1 MGRLCAGAV
10 ETFSATCILVCAFVA
25 HSSFAERDPLSTSCV
40 SNKKKRMNI
49 LSSAHRPHVS
59 RSSITPSRPTQLL
72 FCFSTF
78 CVILS
83 ERFGDHTVLLCVC
96 PWNGCALLAPL
107 SSLGPFG
114 SVCLN
119 SVTPVVGECGRL
131 RWRDPF
137 FSLLLVWS
145 VWDSVCVSLFWCGV
159 WLAPLVWACFLSLLL
174 V

>member
-1 MGRLCAGAV
+1 MGRD
-10 ETFSATCILVCAFVA
+10 F
-25 HSSFAERDPLSTSCV
+25 LSTSCV

-49 LSSAHRPHVS
+49 KSSAHRPHVS

-83 ERFGDHTVLLCVC
+83 EGFGDHAVLSCAC

-114 SVCLN
+114 SVCSN
-119 SVTPVVGECGRL
+119 SVTPVVGECVRL
-131 RWRDPF
+131 RWRDPPF

-145 VWDSVCVSLFWCGV
+145 VWGSVCVNPFFGVVCGWPRWCG
-159 WLAPLVWACFLSLLL
+159 LVSFLSFWYE
-174 V
+174 